1 MSSTLP
7 NRVTV
12 RVFATLRRYV
22 DDAESVDVGLGQH
35 ETIADVLDRLGIPI
49 DQTRII
55 FVDGRRSEPGQEL
68 SGGESL
74 SVFPAIGGG

>member
-1 MSSTLP
+1 MSSTSP
-7 NRVTV
+7 NKVTV

-22 DDAESVDVGLGQH
+22 DDAESVDVGVAPR
-35 ETIADVLDRLGIPI
+35 ETVADVLERLEIPA

-55 FVDGRRSEPGQEL
+55 FVDGRKSSLSQEL
-68 SGGESL
+68 SGGETM

>member
-1 MSSTLP
+1 MSSTSP
-7 NRVTV
+7 NKVNV

-22 DDAESVDVGLGQH
+22 DDAESVDVGVGEQ
-35 ETIADVLDRLGIPI
+35 ETIADVLDRLGIPA

-55 FVDGRRSEPGQEL
+55 LVDGRKSSLEQEL
-68 SGGESL
+68 SGGETV